1 MQHAVFFSVS
11 IDCRFSRLCI
21 LHTIT
26 YVALCCFNG
35 IRHLARTQCT
45 WKWIEIWTV
54 SGLFNKWTWL
64 KSTYNFIGAS
74 PSYISAMFLHVRTFY
89 RKLIRSSD
97 LFRLKMWKKRK
108 INLDNQCGENTSIEF
123 IFVADKL
130 INHWSYNLRKKKG
143 SEYYYQNYIVIL
155 IKFTAN

>member
-21 LHTIT
+21 PHTVT

-108 INLDNQCGENTSIEF
+108 INLDNQCGKTRPLNSYLLQTNWLITEAT
-123 IFVADKL
+123 IFV
-130 INHWSYNLRKKKG
+130 RKKDLNTITKTTLL
-143 SEYYYQNYIVIL
+143 S
-155 IKFTAN
+155 